1 MSLASGTDTITRKS
15 KGICP
20 HNSMRH
26 VRHDP
31 TREAWLLRAKG
42 SANHGTHARG
52 LRSWRH
58 NKKPPAL
65 KRRGHYLYISAALS
79 LPPSLKLRRAS
90 CGSLIRNPPAEAL
103 AKAGLQSP
111 TRPSTSLG
119 TMSLPN
125 GNPQSAIGLRVKPAI
140 STSLHAPF
148 RVPCRSRPGSR
159 RCPRST
165 GGPSRRA

>member
-1 MSLASGTDTITRKS
+1 MSLVSGTDIITRKS

-79 LPPSLKLRRAS
+79 L
-90 CGSLIRNPPAEAL
+90 CGFLIP
-103 AKAGLQSP
+103 
-111 TRPSTSLG
+111 
-119 TMSLPN
+119 
-125 GNPQSAIGLRVKPAI
+125 NPQSAIHNPQSACG
-140 STSLHAPF
+140 
-148 RVPCRSRPGSR
+148 
-159 RCPRST
+159 
-165 GGPSRRA
+165 